1 MDSKKRKRRTDRNH
15 IIYRIEVAG
24 KFYIGLTVVS
34 GNVTKSLKCRISKHW
49 HRRNDPKRLDW
60 KIYKAFRKVE
70 REDIDIEVVEI
81 VRGKTEAHKRE
92 REIIRVLKPTLNSD
106 VR

>member
-1 MDSKKRKRRTDRNH
+1 MESKKRKRRTDRNH
-15 IIYRIEVAG
+15 VIYRIEVG
-24 KFYIGLTVVS
+24 TKFYIGLTVVN
-34 GNVTKSLKCRISKHW
+34 GNVSKSLKCRISKHW

-70 REDIDIEVVEI
+70 REAVSITLVEV

-92 REIIRVLKPTLNSD
+92 RELIRTLKPTLNSD

>member
-24 KFYIGLTVVS
+24 KFYIGLTVVN

-49 HRRNDPKRLDW
+49 HRRNDPKRFDW
-60 KIYKAFRKVE
+60 KIYKAFRRVE

>member
-1 MDSKKRKRRTDRNH
+1 MESKKRKRRTDRNH
-15 IIYRIEVAG
+15 IIYRIEVG
-24 KFYIGLTVVS
+24 NKFYIGLTVVN

-49 HRRNDPKRLDW
+49 HRRNDPKRQDW

-70 REDIDIEVVEI
+70 REDVTISLVEV
-81 VRGKTEAHKRE
+81 VRGKAAAHKRE
-92 REIIRVLKPTLNSD
+92 RELIKALGPKLNSD